1 MDVREPED
9 RSADRSTGMNGPR
22 IVTVCAELSDV
33 EPIVSS
39 LQKLNTGS
47 LLTYD
52 CQAQL
57 RLNPPI
63 GEIAL
68 FVLVDREFLE
78 SESTAD
84 ALRWL
89 GRYWPHTVKVV
100 VGKTGSGRQELTAR
114 MGGAIY
120 LVYPAPRGQW
130 QSLVQL
136 AVKRT
141 NRADTPAA

>member
-1 MDVREPED
+1 MDVREPRE
-9 RSADRSTGMNGPR
+9 RSACQPTGMDGPR

-33 EPIVSS
+33 EPIASS
-39 LQKLNTGS
+39 LEQLNTGS

-52 CQAQL
+52 RPAQL
-57 RLNPPI
+57 RLNPPV

-68 FVLVDREFLE
+68 FVLIDLEFLE
-78 SESTAD
+78 SMSD

-89 GRYWPHTVKVV
+89 GRYWPQTAKVV
-100 VGKTGSGRQELTAR
+100 VGETGSGRQELMAR

-120 LVYPAPRGQW
+120 LVHPAPRKQW

-136 AVKRT
+136 AVRRV